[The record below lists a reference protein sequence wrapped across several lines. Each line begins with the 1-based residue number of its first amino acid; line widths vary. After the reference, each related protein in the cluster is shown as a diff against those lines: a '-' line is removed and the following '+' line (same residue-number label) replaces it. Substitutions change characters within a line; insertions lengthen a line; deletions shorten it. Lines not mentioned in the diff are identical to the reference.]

1 MLGELC
7 GLGGEAAVEVASSLQ
22 RYAALKPAKLQT
34 HVVRSLS
41 LRDLVSCFEL
51 PGKMGRSVELCRSGE
66 GGVVSSGEV
75 GVASSGEGGMASSGK
90 GGVVS
95 GEGVE
100 SGEMGRR
107 VTVNIK
113 KGIGESS
120 LSDLSELLS
129 ATVEPLNNGHIGDEH
144 FSHCSEVVPISEVK

>member
-51 PGKMGRSVELCRSGE
+51 PGKMGRSVELCPSGE
-66 GGVVSSGEV
+66 GGVVSSGEG

-90 GGVVS
+90 GVWFRERVGRW
-95 GEGVE
+95 GEG
-100 SGEMGRR
+100 
-107 VTVNIK
+107 
-113 KGIGESS
+113 
-120 LSDLSELLS
+120 
-129 ATVEPLNNGHIGDEH
+129 
-144 FSHCSEVVPISEVK
+144 

>member
-22 RYAALKPAKLQT
+22 RYAALKLAKLQT

-66 GGVVSSGEV
+66 GGVVSSGEG

-90 GGVVS
+90 VGVVS
-95 GEGVE
+95 GEG
-100 SGEMGRR
+100 GEMGRR

-144 FSHCSEVVPISEVK
+144 FPHCSEVVPISEVK